1 MVRGTFHNLFKLI
14 SGIATII
21 FIGLA
26 LLVWRLSIGPISI
39 DFLAPYVADSISVD
53 DEVIFDIRGAIL
65 SWDRIAKSPQVRVI
79 DITAAD
85 RNANVIGVLP
95 EMTVRLSL
103 VSLLEGSPAP
113 EDITLINPIL
123 RVTRKLDG
131 TIFLGLDSYNQDREI
146 DVAGLDIGLEQSES
160 ADLLVQ
166 ILVDV
171 LSRPGDPENLP
182 GYLDSIA
189 IRNASILLADRKTGL
204 EWIVLSGGIELLRDG
219 KGVRLRAELPYR
231 NAGESSEILLSGI
244 YSTQENALSLTFV
257 FDEVKSSS
265 FVELIPKINSVEDI
279 NLNISGTLKL
289 QIVFREDTAAIEQAK
304 LEIDYGEGIIA
315 LSHPKMRKYRL
326 GNMKMNATASSGFDE
341 INVEDLS
348 LSLTGDDE
356 ATTAARLKVQST
368 QMRSKPNISAQLEL
382 ANLSWA
388 DIQTNWPSEAQPN
401 LRAWVQDNLVT
412 GRITNASF
420 DLLFGGESPSELG
433 LTHLKVYAD
442 FDEFEVVYN
451 KAMPSINNLSGKLSI
466 GLAEVSIDISDGDI
480 ASRETNKLLD
490 LTSGRVRLYGL
501 NTVSPMVDV
510 DFIINGG
517 LREAISLID
526 GQPLNYASFLG
537 LSALSTS
544 GEVEVLLG
552 LDFPIMQKLSLEQFE
567 IHTQAKIQNATINSI
582 AFGLPLE
589 SGQFS
594 LVLDNSG
601 MDVVG
606 TASIGGIQTGL
617 SWRENFLGGQYRRQY
632 AFDAVVENNQRP
644 LLGLGGEYFQPPYLD
659 GPIRMEAIYTLNR
672 DGNANL
678 ALELDLNRPSLSLSQ
693 LNWSKPEGVEA
704 LFAADMK
711 ITAEGIESIDN
722 FSIRSA
728 EAGLNVIGSATF
740 TGKSELSRLSFD
752 QALIGK
758 NDFTALMERKADGTM
773 EITALGNTIDGSTLW
788 SSIRQSDQSRAN
800 PLLTEKSD
808 SSIFRF
814 NGRMNRLILSSDGE
828 MTDVTLNF
836 DQSRIGLSRM
846 SFNGFVNEGELFQ
859 LTLTPVDNIRS
870 FEAKSKNGGAV
881 LEALGFGDDFVN
893 GDLLLTGTILE
904 SGEVDGI
911 FKMRSFQ
918 VVDAPLLARLLSVAS
933 LTGIVDELNG
943 DGISFSE
950 LNLPFNSFENIFSI
964 KNGAMYGTNLGLTA
978 RGSYFMDQNI
988 IQGEGTLI
996 PAYAFNSAIGSI
1008 PIVGPILTG
1017 GEKSG
1022 GVFAA
1027 TYSIQGNPSGGE
1039 VIVNPLATLAPGFLR
1054 QIFKVFD
1061 PIVVKPRDRV
1071 IKDNTTKNE

>member
-1 MVRGTFHNLFKLI
+1 MVHGTFHNLFKLI
-14 SGIATII
+14 SGVATVI
-21 FIGLA
+21 FICLA
-26 LLVWRLSIGPISI
+26 LLVWRLSIGPISV

-53 DEVIFDIRGAIL
+53 DEIIFDIRGAIL
-65 SWDRIAKSPQVRVI
+65 SWDRIAQSPQVRVI
-79 DITAAD
+79 DITAVD
-85 RNANVIGVLP
+85 KNANVIGVLP
-95 EMTVRLSL
+95 EMTVSLSL

-131 TIFLGLDSYNQDREI
+131 TIFLGLDSYNRDREI
-146 DVAGLDIGLEQSES
+146 DVGGLGVGLEQSES

-166 ILVDV
+166 LLVGILA
-171 LSRPGDPENLP
+171 RPGDPENLP
-182 GYLDSIA
+182 GYLDSVE
-189 IRNASILLADRKTGL
+189 IRNASIVLADRRTGL

-219 KGVRLRAELPYR
+219 EGVRLRAELPYR

-244 YSTQENALSLTFV
+244 YSTQESALSLAFV

-265 FVELIPKINSVEDI
+265 FVELIPKIPSVEDI
-279 NLNISGTLKL
+279 NLNISGTLNL
-289 QIVFREDTAAIEQAK
+289 QVVFSEETAAIEQVK
-304 LEIDYGEGIIA
+304 LEIDYGEGVIG
-315 LSHPKMRKYRL
+315 LSHPMKRKYLL
-326 GNMKMNATASSGFDE
+326 GNMKLYATASSGFDK
-341 INVEDLS
+341 INVEELS
-348 LSLTGDDE
+348 LSLTGDNGVD
-356 ATTAARLKVQST
+356 TAARLKVHGT

-382 ANLSWA
+382 DDLSWA
-388 DIQTNWPSEAQPN
+388 DIQINWPAEAAPN
-401 LRAWVQDNLVT
+401 LRKWVQDNLVT
-412 GRITNASF
+412 GHITNASF
-420 DLLFGGESPSELG
+420 DLLLGGESSSELG
-433 LTHLKVYAD
+433 LTDLKGYAE

-451 KAMPSINNLSGKLSI
+451 KEMPSIDNLSGKLSI
-466 GLAEVSIDISDGDI
+466 GQAEVSIDISNGNI

-490 LTSGRVRLYGL
+490 LTSGRVRLHGL
-501 NTVSPMVDV
+501 NTGSPMVDL
-510 DFIINGG
+510 DLIINGG

-537 LSALSTS
+537 LSSLSTS

-552 LDFPIMQKLSLEQFE
+552 LDFPIIQKLSLEQFE
-567 IHTQAKIQNATINSI
+567 MNTQAKIQNATINSI

-594 LVLDNSG
+594 LALDNSG

-678 ALELDLNRPSLSLSQ
+678 ALEVDLNRPSLSLSQ
-693 LNWSKPEGVEA
+693 LNWFKPEGVEA

-722 FSIRSA
+722 FSISSV
-728 EAGLNVIGSATF
+728 EAGLNVLGSATF
-740 TGKSELSRLSFD
+740 TGKSKLSRLSFD

-758 NDFTALMERKADGTM
+758 NDFTALMERKSDGTM
-773 EITALGNTIDGSTLW
+773 EINALGNTIDGSTLW
-788 SSIRQSDQSRAN
+788 ASIRESDQSRAN
-800 PLLTEKSD
+800 PLPTEKND
-808 SSIFRF
+808 SSTFRF
-814 NGRMNRLILSSDGE
+814 NGRMKTLILSSGGE
-828 MTDVTLNF
+828 MTDVTLNL
-836 DQSRIGLSRM
+836 DQSRIGLSRI
-846 SFNGFVNEGELFQ
+846 SFNGFVKNGEQFQ
-859 LTLTPVDNIRS
+859 LTLTPVDNVRS

-881 LEALGFGDDFVN
+881 LEVLGLGDDFVN

-904 SGEVDGI
+904 SGAVDGI
-911 FKMRSFQ
+911 FKMKSFQ

-950 LNLPFNSFENIFSI
+950 LNLPFNYFENIFTI
-964 KNGAMYGTNLGLTA
+964 KNGAMYGTSLGLTA

-988 IQGEGTLI
+988 IKGEGTLI

-1027 TYSIQGNPSGGE
+1027 TYSIQGNPYGGE
-1039 VIVNPLATLAPGFLR
+1039 VIVNPLATFAPGFLR

-1061 PIVVKPRDRV
+1061 PFVAKPRDRV
-1071 IKDNTTKNE
+1071 AIDSATKNE